1 MEQEEHKITNYVDV
15 DHVFIDG
22 RQFISLECFLT
33 VKSEHNKELYI
44 LNDEVR
50 RLQKE
55 NDDYR
60 TLLIRRLQTENDA
73 YRTLLHKM
81 ID

>member
-1 MEQEEHKITNYVDV
+1 MEYEYKEDHKITDYVDV

-22 RQFISLECFLT
+22 RQFISFERFT
-33 VKSEHNKELYI
+33 AVKSDQYKELTI

-55 NDDYR
+55 ND
-60 TLLIRRLQTENDA
+60 A

-81 ID
+81 LDEEDD

>member
-1 MEQEEHKITNYVDV
+1 MECEYKEDHKITDYVDV

-22 RQFISLECFLT
+22 RQFISVEGFIA
-33 VKSEHNKELYI
+33 VKSDQNKELTI

-55 NDDYR
+55 ND
-60 TLLIRRLQTENDA
+60 A
-73 YRTLLHKM
+73 YRTLLHNM
-81 ID
+81 LDEEDD

>member
-1 MEQEEHKITNYVDV
+1 MECEYKEDHKITDYVDV

-22 RQFISLECFLT
+22 RQFISVERFIA
-33 VKSEHNKELYI
+33 VKSDQNKELTI

-55 NDDYR
+55 ND
-60 TLLIRRLQTENDA
+60 A
-73 YRTLLHKM
+73 YRTLLHNM
-81 ID
+81 LDEEDD

>member
-1 MEQEEHKITNYVDV
+1 MEYEYKEDHKITDYVDV

-22 RQFISLECFLT
+22 RQFISIERFIA
-33 VKSEHNKELYI
+33 VKSDQYKELTI

-55 NDDYR
+55 ND
-60 TLLIRRLQTENDA
+60 A

-81 ID
+81 LDEEDD

>member
-1 MEQEEHKITNYVDV
+1 MEKEEHKITEYVDV
-15 DHVFIDG
+15 DHVFVDG
-22 RQFISLECFLT
+22 RQFISLERFIS
-33 VKSEHNKELYI
+33 VKSEQYEELTI

-55 NDDYR
+55 ND
-60 TLLIRRLQTENDA
+60 A

-81 ID
+81 LDEEAEK

>member
-1 MEQEEHKITNYVDV
+1 MECESKEDHKITDYVDV

-22 RQFISLECFLT
+22 RQFISVERFIA
-33 VKSEHNKELYI
+33 VKSDQNKELTI

-55 NDDYR
+55 ND
-60 TLLIRRLQTENDA
+60 A
-73 YRTLLHKM
+73 YRTLLHNM
-81 ID
+81 LDEEDD

>member
-1 MEQEEHKITNYVDV
+1 MECEYKEDHKITDYVDF

-22 RQFISLECFLT
+22 RQFISVERFIA
-33 VKSEHNKELYI
+33 VKSDQNKELTI

-55 NDDYR
+55 ND
-60 TLLIRRLQTENDA
+60 A
-73 YRTLLHKM
+73 YRTLLHNM
-81 ID
+81 LDEEDD